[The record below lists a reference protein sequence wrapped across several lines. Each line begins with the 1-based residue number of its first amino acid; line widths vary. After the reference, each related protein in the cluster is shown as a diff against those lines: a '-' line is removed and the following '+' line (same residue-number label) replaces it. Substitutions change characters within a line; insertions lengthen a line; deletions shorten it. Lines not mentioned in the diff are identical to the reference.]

1 MLFVSRARLSTQMT
15 KFIDDEREFFA
26 PILEAKTSSEALSV
40 YRLETVSDRR
50 LRISKEVFEIFGGV
64 VAYGLFGGLRLQ
76 QASI

>member
-1 MLFVSRARLSTQMT
+1 MT

-26 PILEAKTSSEALSV
+26 PILEAKTGSEALSV